1 MRSMALAGLSLAAG
15 LLGAG
20 LFSSRVARR
29 AEDDVPMDGRL
40 VDAGLARLHVT
51 EQGQGRPLLLIH
63 GLAAQLRS
71 FAQPMVDD
79 LARDHRV
86 IRIDRPGSGYSPA
99 LPGGSQ
105 HLADQADAVA
115 ALIDVLSLEKPV
127 LVGHSLGGAL
137 ALQIALRHPGK
148 VGALALIA
156 PATQPIEAVPDV
168 FRGLLVPLPLAR
180 LVSRT
185 IAVPLG
191 LATRDAVLRQVF
203 APEPV
208 PADFA
213 TAGGGALALRPSSI
227 EAAVGDLQLAQAD
240 AGEMVG
246 HLGELKLPVAI
257 LYGRNDNI
265 LDHRLHGEKTASA
278 IPGARL
284 TLVDGG
290 HMLPFTQPLQTAA
303 WVRGVLREAAS

>member
-1 MRSMALAGLSLAAG
+1 MKKLTITGLSLAAG

-20 LFSSRVARR
+20 LFSRRVARR
-29 AEDDVPMDGRL
+29 AETDVPMDGRL
-40 VDAGLARLHVT
+40 VEAGGTRFHVT

-63 GLAAQLRS
+63 GLSAQLRS
-71 FAQPMVDD
+71 FAQAMVDD
-79 LARDHRV
+79 LARDYRV

-105 HLADQADAVA
+105 HLADQAEAVA
-115 ALIDVLSLEKPV
+115 ALIDVLALERPV

-137 ALQIALRHPGK
+137 ALHIALRHPEK

-156 PATQPIEAVPDV
+156 PATQPVETVPEV
-168 FRGLLVPLPLAR
+168 FSGLMVPLPLAG
-180 LVSRT
+180 LVART

-213 TAGGGALALRPSSI
+213 IAGGGALALRPSNI
-227 EAAVGDLQLAQAD
+227 EAATGDLQLARTD
-240 AGEMVG
+240 AEEMVG
-246 HLGELKLPVAI
+246 RYGALKLPVAI
-257 LYGRNDNI
+257 LYGREDNI
-265 LDHRLHGEKTASA
+265 LDYREHGEKTASA
-278 IPGARL
+278 ISGARL
-284 TLVDGG
+284 TLIEGG
-290 HMLPFTQPLQTAA
+290 HMLPYTQPEKTAK
-303 WVRGVLREAAS
+303 WLRSALAD

>member
-1 MRSMALAGLSLAAG
+1 LS
-15 LLGAG
+15 
-20 LFSSRVARR
+20 
-29 AEDDVPMDGRL
+29 
-40 VDAGLARLHVT
+40 
-51 EQGQGRPLLLIH
+51 
-63 GLAAQLRS
+63 AQLRS

-79 LARDHRV
+79 LAKDYRV

-105 HLADQADAVA
+105 RLADQADAVA
-115 ALIDVLSLEKPV
+115 ALIDVLGLEEPV

-137 ALQIALRHPGK
+137 ALQLAILHPEK
-148 VGALALIA
+148 VGSLALIA
-156 PATQPIEAVPDV
+156 PATQPVEVVPEV

-213 TAGGGALALRPSSI
+213 TAGGGALALRPSNI
-227 EAAVGDLQLAQAD
+227 EAATADLQLAQKD
-240 AGEMVG
+240 AGAMVG
-246 HLGELKLPVAI
+246 RLGDVGLPVAL
-257 LYGRNDNI
+257 LYGRDDNI
-265 LDHRLHGEKTASA
+265 LDYRLHGEKTAST

-284 TLVDGG
+284 TLVEGG

-303 WVRGVLREAAS
+303 WVRSVLAG